1 MQNNHDPKGSTFT
14 RRNGS
19 RLTRRNGVQI
29 HPLLITGPSQRF
41 VSQMAVL
48 ALWLTEQTVGSGFDR
63 WWAG

>member
-1 MQNNHDPKGSTFT
+1 MQNNHDPEGSTFT

-29 HPLLITGPSQRF
+29 HPLLIM
-41 VSQMAVL
+41 VVL
-48 ALWLTEQTVGSGFDR
+48 ALWLTEQTVRSGFDR